1 MIDYIK
7 DLCLKVK
14 TLIQTT
20 FLLTYKDVCVDD
32 TGTDTEPARTGFFY
46 INGRAQKGF
55 LFSPYGLC
63 SNPPVGSSGLVF
75 NTNAGSNH
83 PVGVVDFPSK
93 RFKNLAEGEVV
104 VGNYITGS
112 YIKFLANGD
121 INLYTTGDIQVTG
134 ENIQVV
140 GETVKVEGTSIFLKG
155 NVYGATAAD
164 AIIAPNGILAGA
176 GATAKLIDETHVHTG
191 VPTES
196 GLTGVV
202 N

>member
-83 PVGVVDFPSK
+83 PVGMVDFPSK

-104 VGNYITGS
+104 VGNYSTGS

-121 INLYTTGDIQVTG
+121 IKLYTSG
-134 ENIQVV
+134 N
-140 GETVKVEGTSIFLKG
+140 IFLEG
-155 NVYGATAAD
+155 SVYGATTD
-164 AIIAPNGILAGA
+164 SPITAPKGILVGA
-176 GATAKLIDETHVHTG
+176 KTINDVHTHSG
-191 VPTES
+191 VQTGLSPT
-196 GLTGVV
+196 GGV